1 MGNFLFFSA
10 GIFQYFNDSNTA
22 GQIIVVLLCVFSLIA
37 WTVML
42 GKWSDLKELSR
53 LNKIA
58 EHKIAK
64 SFDIAEFA
72 DGNRNLAGP
81 YGKVLKEAAAALERA
96 NSGGGDSAEMLAIKM
111 GHVEN
116 AIGRAVANQSQLY
129 ESKMV
134 LLGSIISGAPFLGLL
149 GTVWGVMD
157 SFGAM
162 GMEGATATLQTL
174 APGVSGALL
183 TTVAGLVVA
192 IPSVFGYNFLL
203 SISRGMVLS
212 LENFAS
218 SLADKIELE
227 ERTKLSQK
235 RVYKSEMTEKAKL
248 NADFGAK
255 GESSRGGALRFDL
268 NLESEEE

>member
-10 GIFQYFNDSNTA
+10 GIVQYFNESNMA

-42 GKWSDLKELSR
+42 GKWSDLKELAR

-64 SFDIAEFA
+64 SVDIVEFA
-72 DGNRNLAGP
+72 DANRNLSGP
-81 YGKVLKEAAAALERA
+81 YGRVLKEAAMALERA

-218 SLADKIELE
+218 SLADKIELQ
-227 ERTKLSQK
+227 ERASFSQK
-235 RVYKSEMTEKAKL
+235 KQYKIENLDAQKL
-248 NADFGAK
+248 NADSYA
-255 GESSRGGALRFDL
+255 ESEIAQKNPLRFDF
-268 NLESEEE
+268 NLEGEEQ